1 MYTNVGA
8 KFWPNFKTDNLK
20 NYEKIPY
27 FSCITNKAKT
37 KTKEKPRKKRKKTTK
52 GKGEEEGEPKYKKL
66 LQLTV

>member
-1 MYTNVGA
+1 MYTNVGV

-20 NYEKIPY
+20 NYEKISY
-27 FSCITNKAKT
+27 FSCITNKP
-37 KTKEKPRKKRKKTTK
+37 KTKEKPREKRKKTTK